1 MINIQLNSGVQNARQ
16 RFSQR
21 IDRRLFRFE
30 VDRVSYCA
38 NPYWVMNVYING
50 EPRKMGCPLLPGA
63 VHDFGDDGRLVF
75 VGEEATLDNLGKA
88 NKLVWIP
95 AE

>member
-1 MINIQLNSGVQNARQ
+1 MINITLNANIQNPRP
-16 RFSQR
+16 RFNQR
-21 IDRRLFRFE
+21 ISGRLFGFE
-30 VDRVSYCA
+30 IERASYCA
-38 NPYWVMNVYING
+38 DPYWIMNVYING

-63 VHDFGDDGRLVF
+63 VHDFGEDGRLVF